1 MCGLLKKKTTTFR
14 FLSLTSYV
22 SFFYPVLLEVFPEFA
37 SFGVVHFFRFIFR
50 ASVFPLLHFS
60 SLCRGEIRKV
70 IFTEYM

>member
-1 MCGLLKKKTTTFR
+1 MYGFLKKKTATFE
-14 FLSLTSYV
+14 FLSLTSCV

-60 SLCRGEIRKV
+60 SLCREGIGRV